1 MRRAAE
7 RRQADRR
14 GRRSWGSR
22 PEATTLGTLFCGASP
37 EVSTTRSS
45 PATRRPL
52 RRNGHCSTFQR
63 AQPPRV
69 FLDLLRHLVP
79 SLSPLLPCSSHPFRY
94 HSNPSVEFEQEAS
107 AAQTTSECAQTRFAS
122 LRQGVLGSRRNPF
135 WRRRSL
141 PSSRRGFESALDTS
155 YQQSDFSRALKR
167 PRGSADRL

>member
-1 MRRAAE
+1 MRRRE
-7 RRQADRR
+7 DRR
-14 GRRSWGSR
+14 IVAVGALDSWGSR
-22 PEATTLGTLFCGASP
+22 PEATTLGTLLCCASP

-45 PATRRPL
+45 PAARLPL
-52 RRNGHCSTFQR
+52 EIVEMAIARR
-63 AQPPRV
+63 AQPPCV

-79 SLSPLLPCSSHPFRY
+79 SLLPLLPCSSHPFRY

-107 AAQTTSECAQTRFAS
+107 VVQTTSEYAQTRFTS
-122 LRQGVLGSRRNPF
+122 LLQGVLSSRRNPL
-135 WRRRSL
+135 WCRRGL

>member
-22 PEATTLGTLFCGASP
+22 PEATTLGTLFRGASP

-45 PATRRPL
+45 PAARRPL
-52 RRNGHCSTFQR
+52 EIVEMAIARR
-63 AQPPRV
+63 AQPPCD
-69 FLDLLRHLVP
+69 FFDLLRHLVP

-107 AAQTTSECAQTRFAS
+107 VVQTTSEYAQTRFTS
-122 LRQGVLGSRRNPF
+122 LLQGVLGSRRNPL
-135 WRRRSL
+135 WCRRGL

-155 YQQSDFSRALKR
+155 YQQSDFSRAPKR